1 MAVRPDASS
10 LPIVVKGKN
19 LRLPAGVRQYAV
31 KKASKLSR
39 FLDNHP
45 AARAEVAIGQ
55 LRGQYTVEVTLQVG
69 GLFLR
74 GASRASEAQ
83 AAVDEAVERAER
95 QFLRFKARQEAK
107 NQQGGKAPAAGP
119 EHGPA
124 RPGGENAPGA
134 AFGQGEAG
142 EEAPRIVRVKRFAL
156 KPMTLDEAVDQM
168 EMLGHDFFVFT
179 NAATQQINVLYRRHD
194 GNFGLIEPEA

>member
-1 MAVRPDASS
+1 MAVRPDASG

-19 LRLPAGVRQYAV
+19 LRLPAGVREYAL

-39 FLDNHP
+39 FLENHP

-83 AAVDEAVERAER
+83 AAVDEAVDRAER
-95 QFLRFKARQEAK
+95 QFLRFKARQEAR
-107 NQQGGKAPAAGP
+107 NQQAGRGAAGAA
-119 EHGPA
+119 E
-124 RPGGENAPGA
+124 PGSVAAGWRAGAPGRDSE
-134 AFGQGEAG
+134 QGEEA
-142 EEAPRIVRVKRFAL
+142 APRIVRVKRFAL
-156 KPMTLDEAVDQM
+156 KPMTLDEAVEQL

-179 NAATQQINVLYRRHD
+179 NAATRQINVLYRRHD
-194 GNFGLIEPEA
+194 GNLGLIEPEA

>member
-1 MAVRPDASS
+1 MAVRTDASG
-10 LPIVVKGKN
+10 LPVVVKGKN
-19 LRLPAGVRQYAV
+19 LRLPAGVREYAL

-39 FLDNHP
+39 FLENHP
-45 AARAEVAIGQ
+45 AARVEVAIGQ

-83 AAVDEAVERAER
+83 AAVDEAVDRAER

-107 NQQGGKAPAAGP
+107 NQQAGKGAVGAAEPGSPAAGWS
-119 EHGPA
+119 A
-124 RPGGENAPGA
+124 AAPGRD
-134 AFGQGEAG
+134 AG
-142 EEAPRIVRVKRFAL
+142 ESEEASPRIVRVKRFAL
-156 KPMTLDEAVDQM
+156 KPMTLDEAVEQL

-179 NAATQQINVLYRRHD
+179 NAATRQINVLYRRHD
-194 GNFGLIEPEA
+194 GNLGLIEPEA